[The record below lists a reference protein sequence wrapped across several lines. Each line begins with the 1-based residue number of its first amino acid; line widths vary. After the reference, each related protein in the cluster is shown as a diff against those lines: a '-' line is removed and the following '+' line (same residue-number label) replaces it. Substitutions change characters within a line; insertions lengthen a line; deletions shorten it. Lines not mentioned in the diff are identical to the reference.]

1 MSKKNKAL
9 KALLILALV
18 VALCMY
24 FARTVQTLTTPKVKL
39 VQSTQGRIEQKLKVQ
54 AAPYFPV
61 KTEVTLKKAVDY
73 PIRVDKVYVK
83 VGLFVKEGDTLFTA
97 TLTGYDTKE
106 KELLDKYNEKAQALI
121 DLDIKNRKNSKQ
133 SKQNDLY
140 DIMIDAQEKL
150 TEAENK
156 ARVAASEEGIALTF
170 DQSTWK
176 GLAQK
181 GGATSTVLDLI
192 AKAET
197 AKATFDTARTDF
209 YNSYENKTIKVKDEV
224 FKYIVDRTALQ
235 KEMRKISDDMV
246 ELLAAKE
253 GLSTV
258 KAASSGYIVAMD
270 VKPDEA
276 YDGVKSAYT
285 IAKEADAP
293 PVLRADITDLKKEVA
308 DGARVEVAGEYQTLK
323 TKVAAVVDET
333 DGRQYAEIE
342 LTEEILRN
350 AGGMGKLLRDGEI
363 EASIVF
369 RAKKNATIIPASA
382 LRSEGGGVEYVFL
395 AEYSYGGFLSSG
407 GMVARK
413 TNVTVIDRSDKAV
426 SIQEDLSYQSII
438 DRADRTIEDGKS
450 VMEYVE

>member
-1 MSKKNKAL
+1 MSKKNRAL
-9 KALLILALV
+9 KALLILAVV

-24 FARTVQTLTTPKVKL
+24 FARTVQTITTPKVKL
-39 VQSTQGRIEQKLKVQ
+39 VQASQGRLEQKLKVK

-61 KTEVTLKKAVDY
+61 KTEVTLKKAVDF
-73 PIRVDKVYVK
+73 PIRVEKVYVK
-83 VGLFVKEGDTLFTA
+83 QGLFVKEGDILFTA
-97 TLTGYDTKE
+97 SLTGYEAKE

-150 TEAENK
+150 TQAENK

-170 DQSTWK
+170 DQSTWRS
-176 GLAQK
+176 LAQRNK
-181 GGATSTVLDLI
+181 ATSTVIDLI
-192 AKAET
+192 TAAET
-197 AKATFDTARTDF
+197 AKAAFDAARTDF

-253 GLSTV
+253 SLSTV
-258 KAASSGYIVAMD
+258 KATAAGYIVAMD
-270 VKPDEA
+270 VKPEES

-285 IAKEADAP
+285 IAKEGDVP
-293 PVLRADITDLKKEVA
+293 LLRADITDLKKDVA
-308 DGARVEVAGEYQTLK
+308 EGAKVEVAGEYQNLK

-369 RAKKNATIIPASA
+369 KAKKNATIIPASA
-382 LRSEGGGVEYVFL
+382 LRSEGGGEEYIFL
-395 AEYSYGGFLSSG
+395 AEHNYGGFLSSG
-407 GMVARK
+407 GIVARK
-413 TNVTVIDRSDKAV
+413 TSVTVIDRSEKAV

-438 DRADRTIEDGKS
+438 DRADRTIEDGKP

>member
-1 MSKKNKAL
+1 MSKKNRAL

-24 FARTVQTLTTPKVKL
+24 FARTVQTITTPKVKL
-39 VQSTQGRIEQKLKVQ
+39 VQASQGRLEQKLKVK
-54 AAPYFPV
+54 ATPYFPV
-61 KTEVTLKKAVDY
+61 KTEVTLKKAVDF
-73 PIRVDKVYVK
+73 PVRVDKVYVK
-83 VGLFVKEGDTLFTA
+83 PGLFVKEGDTLFTA
-97 TLTGYDTKE
+97 SLTGYEAKE

-156 ARVAASEEGIALTF
+156 ARVAASEEGVALTF
-170 DQSTWK
+170 DQSTWR
-176 GLAQK
+176 GLAQRNK
-181 GGATSTVLDLI
+181 ATSTVMDLI

-197 AKATFDTARTDF
+197 AKATFDAARTDF
-209 YNSYENKTIKVKDEV
+209 YNSYENRTIKVKDEV

-253 GLSTV
+253 SLSTV
-258 KAASSGYIVAMD
+258 KAASAGYIVAMD
-270 VKPDEA
+270 VKPEEA

-285 IAKEADAP
+285 IAKEGDVP
-293 PVLRADITDLKKEVA
+293 LLRADVTDLKKDVA
-308 DGARVEVAGEYQTLK
+308 EGAKVEVAGEYQTLK
-323 TKVAAVVDET
+323 TKVTAVVDET

-369 RAKKNATIIPASA
+369 KAKKNATIIPASA
-382 LRSEGGGVEYVFL
+382 LRSEGGGDEYIFL

-407 GMVARK
+407 GIVARK
-413 TNVTVIDRSDKAV
+413 TSVTVIDRSDKAV

-438 DRADRTIEDGKS
+438 DRADRTIEDGKP

>member
-9 KALLILALV
+9 KGLLILALV

-24 FARTVQTLTTPKVKL
+24 FARTVQTITTPKVKL
-39 VQSTQGRIEQKLKVQ
+39 VQASQGRIEQKLKVR

-61 KTEVTLKKAVDY
+61 KTEVTLKKAVEY

-97 TLTGYDTKE
+97 TLTGYEAKE
-106 KELLDKYNEKAQALI
+106 KELVDKYNEKAQALI
-121 DLDIKNRKNSKQ
+121 DLDIKNRKSSKQ

-156 ARVAASEEGIALTF
+156 ARVAASEEGVALTF

-176 GLAQK
+176 ALAQK
-181 GGATSTVLDLI
+181 GGATSGVLGLI
-192 AKAET
+192 DKAET
-197 AKATFDTARTDF
+197 AKATFDAARTDF

-224 FKYIVDRTALQ
+224 FKYIVDRSALQ

-246 ELLAAKE
+246 ALLAAKE
-253 GLSTV
+253 SLSTV
-258 KAASSGYIVAMD
+258 TATGSGYIVAMD
-270 VKPDEA
+270 VKPNEA

-293 PVLRADITDLKKEVA
+293 LLRADITDLKKDVA
-308 DGARVEVAGEYQTLK
+308 EGARVEIAGDYQTLK
-323 TKVAAVVDET
+323 TKVTAVVDET
-333 DGRQYAEIE
+333 DGRQYAELE

-350 AGGMGKLLRDGEI
+350 AGGMGKLLRDGDM

-369 RAKKNATIIPASA
+369 RAQKNATIIPASA
-382 LRSEGGGVEYVFL
+382 LRSEGGGQEYIFL
-395 AEYSYGGFLSSG
+395 AERSYGGFLSSG
-407 GMVARK
+407 GLVARK
-413 TNVTVIDRSDKAV
+413 TSVTVIDRSDKAV

-438 DRADRTIEDGKS
+438 DRADRTIEDGKP